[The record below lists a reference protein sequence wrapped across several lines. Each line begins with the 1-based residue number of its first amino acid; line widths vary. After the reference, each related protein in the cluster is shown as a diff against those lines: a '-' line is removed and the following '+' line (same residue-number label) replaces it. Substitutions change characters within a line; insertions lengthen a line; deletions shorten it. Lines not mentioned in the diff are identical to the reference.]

1 MRPISEGPGASYRRD
16 AAGRCDQSAMANGV
30 SRTGRDSLRRPRL
43 FSGIRSRATNQRRG
57 NASHARDGVRDP
69 LDFFKKFFGA
79 MIMAS
84 RAITISAYNN
94 QASSLATNYFFSL
107 SAALFYVFNLIT
119 PFPLWRRGKVT
130 RAVAFVLRQR
140 RRRRRRRRRHF
151 GYDAECRRPLMEQ
164 RITKPE
170 SRTSWTCRC
179 SFRLKTKKGT

>member
-1 MRPISEGPGASYRRD
+1 MRFFKNNCDIKTATDWAGPSATNKKKEPEKEKEKGKRNKKGRPIGHGNERLDRKTHLMRPISEGPGASYRRD

-69 LDFFKKFFGA
+69 LDFFQKFFGA

-119 PFPLWRRGKVT
+119 PFPL
-130 RAVAFVLRQR
+130 
-140 RRRRRRRRRHF
+140 
-151 GYDAECRRPLMEQ
+151 
-164 RITKPE
+164 
-170 SRTSWTCRC
+170 
-179 SFRLKTKKGT
+179 